1 MAVNNQFEKMIERP
15 VEKLIPSLA
24 VPTIISMLV
33 TAIYNTAD
41 TFFVSQINTS
51 ASAAVGVVFSIMCI
65 LQALGFLFGMGAGS
79 NLSRLLGQKNY
90 KRASEVATSA
100 IGITLILGVI
110 IAVTGMIF
118 NRQIVSVLGASET
131 ILPYAQSY
139 SMYIFVGTPF
149 ICTSFVLNNIMRS
162 QGRAVFSMIG
172 LTMGGVLNIILD
184 PIFIFGLDMGIAG
197 AAIATLISQFIGFCV
212 LFFFCL
218 KKNDMVNIRLSSFTK
233 NISIYADIIKMG
245 FPSFMRQGLASIATI
260 LLNKSAMVYG
270 DAAVSAMSIVG
281 RISFMMASVLLG
293 FGQGFQPVVGFAYGA
308 HKYGRVRKA
317 FRFTVTVGITV
328 LTVISVFCF
337 FMSHD
342 IIAVF
347 RKTDADVIRIGT
359 LALKLQCATLFLQP
373 ITVIGNMLLQS
384 VGKPVEATF
393 ASIARQGLFFIP
405 LILMLPKFIGL
416 YGVQIAQPV
425 SDVISALF
433 CLYFIKKFFDE
444 IPKEDE

>member
-1 MAVNNQFEKMIERP
+1 
-15 VEKLIPSLA
+15 
-24 VPTIISMLV
+24 
-33 TAIYNTAD
+33 
-41 TFFVSQINTS
+41 
-51 ASAAVGVVFSIMCI
+51 
-65 LQALGFLFGMGAGS
+65 
-79 NLSRLLGQKNY
+79 
-90 KRASEVATSA
+90 
-100 IGITLILGVI
+100 
-110 IAVTGMIF
+110 
-118 NRQIVSVLGASET
+118 
-131 ILPYAQSY
+131 
-139 SMYIFVGTPF
+139 
-149 ICTSFVLNNIMRS
+149 
-162 QGRAVFSMIG
+162 
-172 LTMGGVLNIILD
+172 
-184 PIFIFGLDMGIAG
+184 
-197 AAIATLISQFIGFCV
+197 
-212 LFFFCL
+212 
-218 KKNDMVNIRLSSFTK
+218 
-233 NISIYADIIKMG
+233 
-245 FPSFMRQGLASIATI
+245 MRQGLASIATI